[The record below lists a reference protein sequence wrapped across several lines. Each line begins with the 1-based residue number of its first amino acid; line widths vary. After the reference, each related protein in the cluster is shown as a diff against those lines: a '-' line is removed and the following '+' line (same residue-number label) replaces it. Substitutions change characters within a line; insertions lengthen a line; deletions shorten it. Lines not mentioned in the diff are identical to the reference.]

1 MKKEKLKGAL
11 SRTLTVQQ
19 LRKVYDLL
27 DDEEHPYEATVS
39 WLWDKK
45 FLLAR
50 SMRPEDKAYFQELV
64 KTACDEVQVRS
75 CTGHSHC
82 PQPPL

>member
-27 DDEEHPYEATVS
+27 DDEEHPYEATMNS
-39 WLWDKK
+39 LWSKK
-45 FLLAR
+45 FFLTM
-50 SMRPEDKAYFQELV
+50 SIRPEDKPYFQELV
-64 KTACDEVQVRS
+64 KTACDEVKV
-75 CTGHSHC
+75 
-82 PQPPL
+82 

>member
-27 DDEEHPYEATVS
+27 DDEEHPYEATVNS
-39 WLWDKK
+39 LWDKK
-45 FLLAR
+45 LLLA
-50 SMRPEDKAYFQELV
+50 SSIRPEDKPYLQ
-64 KTACDEVQVRS
+64 
-75 CTGHSHC
+75 
-82 PQPPL
+82 

>member
-27 DDEEHPYEATVS
+27 DDEEHPY
-39 WLWDKK
+39 
-45 FLLAR
+45 
-50 SMRPEDKAYFQELV
+50 
-64 KTACDEVQVRS
+64 
-75 CTGHSHC
+75 
-82 PQPPL
+82 

>member
-27 DDEEHPYEATVS
+27 DDEEHPYEATVHS
-39 WLWDKK
+39 LRGKK
-45 FLLAR
+45 FLLTM
-50 SMRPEDKAYFQELV
+50 SIRPEDKPYFQELV
-64 KTACDEVQVRS
+64 KTVCDEVKV
-75 CTGHSHC
+75 
-82 PQPPL
+82 

>member
-27 DDEEHPYEATVS
+27 DDEEHPYEATVNS
-39 WLWDKK
+39 LWDKK
-45 FLLAR
+45 FLLA
-50 SMRPEDKAYFQELV
+50 M
-64 KTACDEVQVRS
+64 
-75 CTGHSHC
+75 
-82 PQPPL
+82 

>member
-27 DDEEHPYEATVS
+27 DDEEHPYEATVNS
-39 WLWDKK
+39 LWDKK
-45 FLLAR
+45 FLLAM
-50 SMRPEDKAYFQELV
+50 SIRPEDKPYCQELV
-64 KTACDEVQVRS
+64 KTACDEVKV
-75 CTGHSHC
+75 
-82 PQPPL
+82 

>member
-27 DDEEHPYEATVS
+27 DDEEHPYEATVNS
-39 WLWDKK
+39 LWSKK
-45 FLLAR
+45 FFLTM
-50 SMRPEDKAYFQELV
+50 SIRPEDKPYFQELV
-64 KTACDEVQVRS
+64 KTACDEVKV
-75 CTGHSHC
+75 
-82 PQPPL
+82 